1 MMTLQQERDEFW
13 MLTKGLLQDS
23 KIDTDEA
30 RVVRCWLAE
39 HNHDNAYDFCIAK
52 LDKQLA
58 DGWIDRYES
67 TAIIDAIGQVL
78 RSMRAELDKA
88 KQA

>member
-1 MMTLQQERDEFW
+1 MMTPQQERDEFW

-39 HNHDNAYDFCIAK
+39 HNHGDTYDFAIAK
-52 LDKQLA
+52 LDEQLK
-58 DGWIDRYES
+58 DGWIDRFES
-67 TAIIDAIGQVL
+67 SAIIAAIGEVL
-78 RSMRAELDKA
+78 RMLRAAIPANK
-88 KQA
+88 

>member
-1 MMTLQQERDEFW
+1 MTPQQERDEFW
-13 MLTKGLLQDS
+13 LLSKGILQDS

-30 RVVRCWLAE
+30 RVIRCWLAE
-39 HNHDNAYDFCIAK
+39 HNHNGTYDFALAK
-52 LDKQLA
+52 LDRQLS

-78 RSMRAELDKA
+78 RMMREAINNA
-88 KQA
+88 K